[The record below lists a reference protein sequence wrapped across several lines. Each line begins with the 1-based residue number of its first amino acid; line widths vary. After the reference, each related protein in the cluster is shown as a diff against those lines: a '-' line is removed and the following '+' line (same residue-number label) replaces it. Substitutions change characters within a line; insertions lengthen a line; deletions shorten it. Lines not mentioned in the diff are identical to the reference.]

1 MTDTQVS
8 EDNNYLTQPIGRLFL
23 TTALPIIMIMVVN
36 GLFNLVDAYFLGIFV
51 GAAALT
57 AVTIMFPVQ
66 MLIYSLTTM
75 IANGFA
81 SIVARRLGAKD
92 MRGAA
97 ESFAVAIIMG
107 IALSIILMIAFL
119 LFGEALVSW
128 VTNGDQELTEMAWT
142 YMSIMMFTSPLIFI
156 LSVQYDGL
164 RSEGKIGFMTLVSL
178 GVTLSNVAF
187 NYVFIVILQWGV
199 AGSAWGTVAA
209 QMMSLIAIMV
219 YRLRGNSK
227 LGFHMP
233 TGKVFREIASENLA
247 LGAPLSLN
255 YLSISLIAG
264 SVVAMLKL
272 YGTEDYTVTVG
283 AYGIVTRLLTFSFM
297 PLLGLS
303 MAFQSIA
310 GNNFG
315 GNMAGRVN
323 FSTKTALLVSFGY
336 CLVIEFTFML
346 FPGQLASIFVQD
358 TAMINETARILP
370 YLMIMY
376 FTAGPAIVLSG
387 FYQAIGDAKRAAIL
401 SLSRNYLIG
410 FPLLMVMPRLF
421 GEPGIWFA
429 SPIGDIIMTLL
440 TIAVLVIA
448 QRRKGYRAGVFLPQ
462 TA

>member
-1 MTDTQVS
+1 MSDTQVT

-107 IALSIILMIAFL
+107 IGLSVIMMIAFL

-128 VTNGDQELTEMAWT
+128 VTNGDEELTQMAWT

-209 QMMSLIAIMV
+209 QMMSLVAIMV
-219 YRLRGNSK
+219 YRLRGIQN
-227 LGFHMP
+227 
-233 TGKVFREIASENLA
+233 
-247 LGAPLSLN
+247 
-255 YLSISLIAG
+255 
-264 SVVAMLKL
+264 
-272 YGTEDYTVTVG
+272 
-283 AYGIVTRLLTFSFM
+283 
-297 PLLGLS
+297 
-303 MAFQSIA
+303 
-310 GNNFG
+310 
-315 GNMAGRVN
+315 
-323 FSTKTALLVSFGY
+323 
-336 CLVIEFTFML
+336 
-346 FPGQLASIFVQD
+346 
-358 TAMINETARILP
+358 
-370 YLMIMY
+370 
-376 FTAGPAIVLSG
+376 
-387 FYQAIGDAKRAAIL
+387 
-401 SLSRNYLIG
+401 
-410 FPLLMVMPRLF
+410 
-421 GEPGIWFA
+421 
-429 SPIGDIIMTLL
+429 
-440 TIAVLVIA
+440 
-448 QRRKGYRAGVFLPQ
+448 
-462 TA
+462 